1 MVTIC
6 ALPQVSVLSFEL
18 GAKPAFFAGRG
29 QVTLQKM
36 HAMVELLQIISSRKD
51 RVN

>member
-1 MVTIC
+1 M
-6 ALPQVSVLSFEL
+6 L
-18 GAKPAFFAGRG
+18 GLGVEVNPAFFAQSQ

-36 HAMVELLQIISSRKD
+36 HAMVELLQIIFSRKD